1 MGVLDPAGV
10 ERLITGGT
18 ATAGMIAKL
27 RACELALARGVGEVV
42 IVDGRERPDLVA
54 AALAEPAMRA
64 TRLVAAA
71 VAQA

>member
-1 MGVLDPAGV
+1 
-10 ERLITGGT
+10 
-18 ATAGMIAKL
+18 MIAKL